1 MDQARNDDEI
11 DLILLLKTLWDGK
24 WKIIS
29 FILILTT
36 ITYIYSSIIP
46 NKYKSSTILQS
57 SKQNLFFKYKHLN
70 DILIEET
77 YNSQLPKID
86 NTSFKNN
93 TNTILQNDSTQF
105 LQIDDQ
111 RIFGMFVNEFND
123 YEEVITILS
132 KNNYVKD
139 QLKNLSPKEK
149 RKSLIRFAKN
159 FTITKPKTQYDS
171 WVLSFTWHKINEG
184 TSIFNSAL
192 KLTLINV
199 QKSLLKEIDNIAKSI
214 DLENQRKA
222 NSLKIELQ
230 SIRKINKLL
239 NARKMG
245 FLIEQSEIAKELGI
259 IKNQSI
265 TSGNVTNNMT
275 ISQSNVEGGSGAP
288 RSQMHN
294 FDNTHFLR
302 GSKAISKEIAHI
314 KNRSTLDNDLMTIG
328 YIDIQQKLIH
338 IQNDNRSNVLR
349 DAKKSLE
356 NDNIAKWINFNLEL
370 AETQNLNKLYL
381 YIIISIIIGFI
392 SGSIYVLIN
401 NSFRQ
406 RK

>member
-46 NKYKSSTILQS
+46 NKYKSSTTLQS
-57 SKQNLFFKYKHLN
+57 SKQNLFFKYKYLN

-77 YNSQLPKID
+77 YNSQLLNID

-93 TNTILQNDSTQF
+93 TNKILKNDSTQF

-139 QLKNLSPKEK
+139 QIKNLSPKEK

-171 WVLSFTWHKINEG
+171 WILSFTWHKINEG
-184 TSIFNSAL
+184 SSIFNSAL
-192 KLTLINV
+192 KLTLVNV

-214 DLENQRKA
+214 DLENQRKT

-275 ISQSNVEGGSGAP
+275 ISQSNVEGGSDVP
-288 RSQMHN
+288 RSQMHDFN
-294 FDNTHFLR
+294 DTHFLR
-302 GSKAISKEIAHI
+302 GSKAISKEIALI

-328 YIDIQQKLIH
+328 YIEIQQKLIH

-401 NSFRQ
+401 NRFRQ